1 MAPLNILPRR
11 LTMNKKPLGSDDK
24 LSCCLPFS
32 RRDFAKLVLSA
43 LGTVA
48 VAGESAAHPAEA
60 APEENSDNVQEGP
73 YESVSWTVEGLG
85 NHRVHIAVSDKADA
99 AWVHIPW
106 RRRDPAPELKDLLIV
121 DARTGKQIQNVS
133 RVNVNREFG
142 DLVFQPLTAPGN
154 YYVYY
159 MPYTSKWIEVPGD
172 WTYWAT
178 YLPPRSAA
186 DQTWLARHG
195 LILEQL
201 REEKW
206 KALPQAK
213 LLAIQACSDFDRFT
227 RMEVIATGDET
238 KQLLASHADRSY
250 LLFPEDRY
258 HPIRMTDDL
267 PLRWIQQGS
276 KSELHGEACIGEFYV
291 FQVGVYAARR
301 AFEDLSVRY
310 GNLEM
315 GTGQEIA
322 ASAFRCFNLG
332 GTDWLGRPL
341 KKTFAVAQ
349 GKVRALWFGVEIP
362 KEAAPGDYRGTLT
375 VQPPGSE
382 PSQIKLS
389 LKVKPELLN
398 DHGDSDLWRLSR
410 LRWLDSVLGIDDEV
424 TAPYTPLELRGS
436 SVHCLGREVH
446 FAKTGFPESMR
457 SNGRE
462 ILAAPV
468 NWVVETAAGR
478 IPWTPGETK
487 ILKSAPGTVIRQ
499 SECAGQ
505 NLALECQAKMEFDGY
520 INFRLRLNAKQA
532 AQVKDIRLEIPF
544 RKDVAAYMMGLGRKG
559 GYRPHEWKWTWD
571 VNHAINNVWI
581 GDHNAGLQVKLKGPE
596 DTWDI
601 YDLKAAGIP
610 SSWGNG
616 GRGGCTVTEEDD
628 RVVVRAYSGER
639 SLLAGEELQFRFG
652 LLVTPVKPLDPAH
665 WSQRYYHMYGP
676 PEDAARCGATIINVH
691 QGNELNPYINYPFLT
706 ADKLA
711 AYVSEAHNLGL
722 KVKIYYTVRELSNRV
737 TEMWAL
743 RSLGNEVFI
752 GGAGGGSSWLQEHL
766 VTDFAPA
773 WHTPLPNGEVDA
785 ALTTTGLSR
794 WHNYYLE
801 GLAWLV
807 RNVGIDGLYL
817 DGIGYDREV
826 MKRVRK
832 ALDRSRPGCLI
843 DFHSGNE
850 YLYKDL
856 HVSPANKYMEHFP
869 YINSLWFGE
878 MYDYN
883 ESPDYWLV
891 EMSGIPFGLFGEMLQ
906 DNGNPWRGMVYGMT
920 ARYYQ
925 GADPKHIWKVW
936 DEFGIQDAQ
945 MIGYWVPGCP
955 VKASHEGILATV
967 YLKKR
972 KALISI
978 ASWAKEAVACR
989 LEIDWSALGMD
1000 PHKARLSARNIPA
1013 FQKEA
1018 RFDPSAEIPIEPGRG
1033 WLLLLEEEAS

>member
-1 MAPLNILPRR
+1 
-11 LTMNKKPLGSDDK
+11 MNKKPLRSDDE
-24 LSCCLPFS
+24 LSCCVPFS

-43 LGTVA
+43 LGTVVA
-48 VAGESAAHPAEA
+48 AGESAAHPAKA
-60 APEENSDNVQEGP
+60 APEENSLDVQEAP

-85 NHRVHIAVSDKADA
+85 NHRVHIAVSDKAEA
-99 AWVHIPW
+99 VWVHIPW
-106 RRRDPAPELKDLLIV
+106 QRRDPTPELKGLVIV

-133 RVNVNREFG
+133 HVNVKREFG

-159 MPYTSKWIEVPGD
+159 MPYTSKRMEIPGIIWTTLIE
-172 WTYWAT
+172 

-195 LILEQL
+195 LTLEHL
-201 REEKW
+201 GEEKW

-213 LLAIQACSDFDRFT
+213 VLAIQACSDFDSFT

-258 HPIRMTDDL
+258 HPIRMADDL

-276 KSELHGEACIGEFYV
+276 KSELQGEACAGEFYV
-291 FQVGVYAARR
+291 FQVGVYAAWR
-301 AFEDLSVRY
+301 ALEDLSVRY
-310 GNLEM
+310 SNLEM
-315 GTGQEIA
+315 GRGEEIE
-322 ASAFRCFNLG
+322 ASSFRCFNLG

-349 GKVRALWFGVEIP
+349 GKVRALWFGIEIP
-362 KEAAPGDYRGTLT
+362 KEAAPGDYRGILT
-375 VQPPGSE
+375 VQPAGSE
-382 PSQIKLS
+382 PSQIRLS
-389 LKVKPELLN
+389 LQVKPELLN
-398 DHGDSDLWRLSR
+398 DHGDKDLWRLSR
-410 LRWLDSVLGIDDEV
+410 LRWLDSAIGIDDEV

-446 FAKTGFPESMR
+446 FAKTGLPESIR

-478 IPWTPGETK
+478 IPWTAGETK

-499 SECAGQ
+499 SECGGQ

-520 INFRLRLNAKQA
+520 INFSLRLSAKQA
-532 AQVKDIRLEIPF
+532 AEVKDIRLEIPF

-571 VNHAINNVWI
+571 VNRANNNVWI
-581 GDHNAGLQVKLKGPE
+581 GDHNAGLQLELKGPE
-596 DTWDI
+596 DTWGSL
-601 YDLKAAGIP
+601 DLKAAGI
-610 SSWGNG
+610 WGNG

-639 SLLAGEELQFRFG
+639 RLQAGGELQFRFG

-665 WSQRYYHMYGP
+665 WSQRYYHILGWQGQDAR
-676 PEDAARCGATIINVH
+676 PEDAVRCGATIINVH
-691 QGNELNPYINYPFLT
+691 QGNKLNPYINYPFLT

-722 KVKIYYTVRELSNRV
+722 KAKIYYTIRELSNHV
-737 TEMWAL
+737 AEMWAL

-752 GGAGGGSSWLQEHL
+752 TGAGGGVSWLQEHL
-766 VTDFAPA
+766 VTDFEPA
-773 WHTPLPNGEVDA
+773 WVTPSPNGEGELDA
-785 ALTTTGLSR
+785 AIATAGLSR

-801 GLAWLV
+801 GLAWLL
-807 RNVGIDGLYL
+807 RNVEIDGLYL
-817 DGIGYDREV
+817 DGIGYDREI

-832 ALDRSRPGCLI
+832 VLDRNRPGSLI

-850 YLYKDL
+850 FFNGGLT
-856 HVSPANKYMEHFP
+856 SAANTYMQHFP

-891 EMSGIPFGLFGEMLQ
+891 EISGIPFGLFGEMLQ

-936 DEFGIQDAQ
+936 DEFGIQDAE

-955 VKASHEGILATV
+955 VKADHDEILTTV
-967 YLKKR
+967 YRKKH

-978 ASWAKEAVACR
+978 ASWEK
-989 LEIDWSALGMD
+989 S
-1000 PHKARLSARNIPA
+1000 P
-1013 FQKEA
+1013 
-1018 RFDPSAEIPIEPGRG
+1018 
-1033 WLLLLEEEAS
+1033 